1 MKKFTVLLVFLF
13 ILVTTACGSSI
24 PTTTRPANESNDTN
38 QARPTPTSESSVP
51 ESTDLPI
58 PYPGAAATAVINSNS
73 ADYPAPQEY
82 PTIDPYPA
90 ESGTAWVVYPVGIQ
104 CEDAAASKYQSEQD
118 VQAGLTA
125 AGITV
130 HDVTT
135 TELMVC
141 SACGCPT
148 SIHYYVEINTSDL
161 NKAISLGWE
170 LG

>member
-1 MKKFTVLLVFLF
+1 MKKFTILLVFLF

-24 PTTTRPANESNDTN
+24 PTTTRPANESNN
-38 QARPTPTSESSVP
+38 ASQARPTPTSESSAP

-73 ADYPAPQEY
+73 DDYPAPQIIR
-82 PTIDPYPA
+82 TIDPYPA
-90 ESGTAWVVYPVGIQ
+90 ESSTVWVVHPVGIQ
-104 CEDAAASKYQSEQD
+104 CEDTATAKYQSEQD

-130 HDVTT
+130 YDVTT

-148 SIHYYVEINTSDL
+148 SIHYRVEMSASDL

>member
-1 MKKFTVLLVFLF
+1 MKKFTILLIFLF

-24 PTTTRPANESNDTN
+24 PTTTRPANESNNSN
-38 QARPTPTSESSVP
+38 QARPTPTSEISAP

-58 PYPGAAATAVINSNS
+58 PYPGALATAVTNSNS
-73 ADYPAPQEY
+73 DDYPAPQEF
-82 PTIDPYPA
+82 PTLDPYPA
-90 ESGTAWVVYPVGIQ
+90 ESSTVWVVYPVGIQ

-118 VQAGLTA
+118 VKAGLTA

-130 HDVTT
+130 YEVTT

-148 SIHYYVEINTSDL
+148 SIHYQTEISASDL
-161 NKAISLGWE
+161 DKAISLGWE